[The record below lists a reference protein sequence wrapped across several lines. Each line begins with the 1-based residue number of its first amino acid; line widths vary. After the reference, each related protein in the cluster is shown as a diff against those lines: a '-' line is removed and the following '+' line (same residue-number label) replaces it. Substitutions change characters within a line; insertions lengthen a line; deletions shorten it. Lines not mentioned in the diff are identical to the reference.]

1 MANRKRL
8 ARACALALLLAAVAA
23 CGAAYYCVL
32 APNTSAAVVHVPR
45 GCAVEQLYDTLRA
58 RGCVRD
64 MRALRLVARLKR
76 FVDRDVPAGR
86 YEVREGMS
94 NNQLVNMFRAG
105 LQQPVTFTFNN
116 VRSVEQLADVAS
128 RRFAFTAE
136 EFMAVAD
143 DPSVQAKLGFDS
155 ATFPALFI
163 PNTYEMYWS
172 TSPLGFLRR
181 MRREYDRFWNDSRLA
196 KARAMDLTPVEV
208 ATLASIVEEETA
220 KPSEFPVI
228 AGVYVNRL
236 RRGMKLDACPT
247 VKYAIG
253 DFTLTR
259 VLDRHIAVD
268 SPYNTY
274 KHAGLPPGPIRIA
287 SPQVIDAVLDYQR
300 HDYLYFCAKS
310 DFSGYHHFSRTLS
323 QHNAHARAYQRELNR
338 RRIWK

>member
-1 MANRKRL
+1 MSKKRKRI
-8 ARACALALLLAAVAA
+8 AAWGIAALLVVLAA
-23 CGAAYYCVL
+23 CGAAYYCVFS
-32 APNTSAAVVHVPR
+32 PNTSRAVVHIPR
-45 GCAVEQLYDTLRA
+45 GCTVEQLYDTLRA
-58 RGCVRD
+58 HACVRD
-64 MRALRLVARLKR
+64 MATLRWVARLKR
-76 FVDRDVPAGR
+76 YAPRTVRPGR

-116 VRSVEQLADVAS
+116 LRTVEELAEVAS
-128 RRFAFTAE
+128 RQFDFTAE
-136 EFMAVAD
+136 EFMAVVNDSA
-143 DPSVQAKLGFDS
+143 VQAELGFN
-155 ATFPALFI
+155 ANTIAALFL

-172 TSPLGFLRR
+172 VSPLGFLRR
-181 MRREYDRFWNDSRLA
+181 MRREYDRFWNSARLA
-196 KARAMDLTPVEV
+196 KAREAGLTPVEV

-247 VKYAIG
+247 IKYALG
-253 DFTLTR
+253 DFTITR
-259 VLDRHIAVD
+259 ILDRHIAVD

-287 SPQVIDAVLDYQR
+287 SIQVIDAVLDYQH

-310 DFSGYHHFSRTLS
+310 DFSGYHNFSRTLR
-323 QHNAHARAYQRELNR
+323 QHNAYARDYQRELNR
-338 RRIWK
+338 RHIW